1 MFAAKLL
8 ADDTFN
14 VLMIV
19 AVILFVVAAVMAVL
33 ERAFVIGLLAA
44 GLAFAALAW
53 VVVS

>member
-1 MFAAKLL
+1 MFAAKLI

-14 VLMIV
+14 VLAIV

-33 ERAFVIGLLAA
+33 ERAFVIGLIAA
-44 GLAFAALAW
+44 GLAFFALAW

>member
-1 MFAAKLL
+1 MFAAKLI

-19 AVILFVVAAVMAVL
+19 AAILFVVAAVMAVL
-33 ERAFVIGLLAA
+33 ERAFVIGLLAT
-44 GLAFAALAW
+44 GLALFALAW

>member
-1 MFAAKLL
+1 MFAAKLI

-14 VLMIV
+14 VLMI
-19 AVILFVVAAVMAVL
+19 VAAVMAVL
-33 ERAFVIGLLAA
+33 ERAFVVGLIAA